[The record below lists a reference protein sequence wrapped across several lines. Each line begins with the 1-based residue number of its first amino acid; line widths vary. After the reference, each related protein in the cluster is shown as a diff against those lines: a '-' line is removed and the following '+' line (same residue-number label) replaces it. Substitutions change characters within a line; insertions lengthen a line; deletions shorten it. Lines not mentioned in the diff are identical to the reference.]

1 MSGTSFKT
9 SSPLLKFPS
18 GVDMN
23 PPKTPHP
30 PGTVVDKLGRRKRPD
45 LFETRIKPELKKLK
59 ELAEIGYTDK
69 QVADYF
75 ALDPATLVQLKKRH
89 PQISQILIEGRR
101 KAKQGINNA
110 LYKRAH
116 GWTEQVEE
124 LVAVR
129 DGDGN
134 TIRHEVKRV
143 NKYFPPD
150 MGAMRMWTAH
160 RDEAHFSEHGLS
172 REERIEVIKK
182 VNALRDQH
190 NWTAAHTAR
199 VYEEHGCPLPKSL
212 EIELAKELKDSLPT
226 QETPTLKIVLPDG
239 STLEDLATL
248 ENGNGT

>member
-1 MSGTSFKT
+1 LKI

-18 GVDMN
+18 GVEMY
-23 PPKTPHP
+23 PPKEPHP
-30 PGTVVDKLGRRKRPD
+30 PGTVVDKLGRRKKPD
-45 LFETRIKPELKKLK
+45 TFESRIKPELEKLR

-69 QVADYF
+69 QVSDYF
-75 ALDPATLVQLKKRH
+75 ALDHTTFCTLKKKH
-89 PQISQILIEGRR
+89 PEISEILLEGRR

-129 DGDGN
+129 DGNGDVV
-134 TIRHEVKRV
+134 RHEVKRV

-226 QETPTLKIVLPDG
+226 QESPSLKIVLPDG
-239 STLEDLATL
+239 ATLEDLTQL
-248 ENGNGT
+248 TDGNGT